1 MYKKHI
7 YGNLIIIAI
16 WYLLSLFIG
25 TRLVPFPHT
34 VVINIF
40 TNFGDLLP
48 HLGATLFRLV
58 IGFAIAL
65 SVGVTVGIAMGM
77 NKKVDNL
84 LSPLIY
90 CLNPIPKSALTPVF
104 LIIFG
109 MNDIGRVMIIIAI
122 IIFPIIISI
131 KDAIVMMPEE
141 YFIIAQTLNLSKL
154 EFYTKIISRAI
165 LPNLLSTI
173 KVTIAIA
180 IAVLY
185 FVEQI
190 GSSSGLG
197 YYIASNNGV
206 NNVEMYSGIVIL
218 SLIGYIVVVVMDLLL
233 EKKCNWK

>member
-1 MYKKHI
+1 MI
-7 YGNLIIIAI
+7 VAI
-16 WYLLSLFIG
+16 WYILSLTIG

-34 VVINIF
+34 VIINIL

-48 HLGATLFRLV
+48 HLITTLYRLI

-65 SVGVTVGIAMGM
+65 SVGVTVGVAMGL
-77 NKKVDNL
+77 NKRVDEF

-104 LIIFG
+104 LIVFG
-109 MNDIGRVMIIIAI
+109 MNDIGRIMIIIFI

-131 KDAIVMMPEE
+131 KDAIAMMPDE
-141 YFIIAQTLNLSKL
+141 YFIIAKTLNLSKR
-154 EFYTKIISRAI
+154 EFYFKIIGRAI

-173 KVTIAIA
+173 KVTVAIA

-190 GSSSGLG
+190 GSSRGLG
-197 YYIASNNGV
+197 YYIATNNGV
-206 NNVEMYSGIVIL
+206 NNVEMYSGIVLL
-218 SLIGYIVVVVMDLLL
+218 SLIGYAVVVVIDILLA
-233 EKKCNWK
+233 KKCNWK

>member
-1 MYKKHI
+1 MSKKHI
-7 YGNLIIIAI
+7 YGNLMIIVI
-16 WYLLSLFIG
+16 WYCLSLFIG

-34 VVINIF
+34 VLINII
-40 TNFGDLLP
+40 TNFSDLFP
-48 HLGATLFRLV
+48 HLLATAKRL
-58 IGFAIAL
+58 IIAFAIAL
-65 SVGVTVGIAMGM
+65 SVGTSIGIMMGM
-77 NKKVDNL
+77 HKRVDNF

-90 CLNPIPKSALTPVF
+90 CLNPVPKSALTPVF
-104 LIIFG
+104 LIVFG
-109 MNDIGRVMIIIAI
+109 MNDIGRIMIIIAI

-131 KDAIVMMPEE
+131 KDAIVMMPDE
-141 YFIIAQTLNLSKL
+141 YFIIAETLNLSKK

-165 LPNLLSTI
+165 MPNLLSTI

-218 SLIGYIVVVVMDLLL
+218 SLIGYVIVVVMDYLLAT
-233 EKKCNWK
+233 KCNWK